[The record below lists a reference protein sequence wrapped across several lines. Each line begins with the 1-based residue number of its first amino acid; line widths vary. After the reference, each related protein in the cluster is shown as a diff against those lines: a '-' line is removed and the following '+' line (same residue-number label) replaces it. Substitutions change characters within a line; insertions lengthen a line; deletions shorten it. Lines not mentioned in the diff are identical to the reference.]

1 MLVRL
6 SKKEVNMTKYREEP
20 PQYVDQLGRERLLY
34 GFIWVKSE
42 VRTGEWERG
51 YLRPWRGLATEAGR
65 TL

>member
-1 MLVRL
+1 
-6 SKKEVNMTKYREEP
+6 MTKYREEP